1 MNTFTRMVEASA
13 AGQVEE
19 IARTFGVDWSHLSA
33 QVISFSIVC
42 ALLYRFAYKPVLRM
56 LEERRQQIAQGL
68 ANTEKINAAL
78 AAIDTQRKEAMTA
91 AQTEATRLIEE
102 ARGIAMRG
110 GERGAQRGRAAPGQ
124 TRPR

>member
-1 MNTFTRMVEASA
+1 MNTLTLMVQSSA

-68 ANTEKINAAL
+68 VNTEKINAAL
-78 AAIDTQRKEAMTA
+78 AAIDSQRKEAMTA
-91 AQTEATRLIEE
+91 AQTEATRPIEE
-102 ARGIAMRG
+102 ARGSAMSV
-110 GERGAQRGRAAPGQ
+110 GERATQ
-124 TRPR
+124 